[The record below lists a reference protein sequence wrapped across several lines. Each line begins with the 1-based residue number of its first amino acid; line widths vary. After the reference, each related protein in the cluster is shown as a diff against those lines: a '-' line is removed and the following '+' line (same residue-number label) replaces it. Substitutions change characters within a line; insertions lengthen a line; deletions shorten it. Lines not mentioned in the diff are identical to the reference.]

1 MVTIIAKTRAG
12 QEFIYSKRN
21 SYSVSKASANRIAE
35 AMNKAQW
42 NIQQGEKWH
51 VYEIGEWEK
60 DYMAAG
66 YQRLSI
72 YKGHIK
78 AHYN

>member
-1 MVTIIAKTRAG
+1 MATIIAKTRER

-21 SYSVSKASANRIAE
+21 SYSVPKSSANKIVTI
-35 AMNKAQW
+35 MNNVRW

-60 DYMAAG
+60 DYCAAG
-66 YQRLSI
+66 HQRLSI
-72 YKGHIK
+72 RKGIVTV
-78 AHYN
+78 HYN